1 MIINSNVEKMLIGTK
16 PDGSSI
22 KVFIVDDS
30 AFMVKTIQR
39 MLEGFGCEVVGSAN
53 NGEEAISMIGSGL
66 GASIDLVTLDISMPK
81 KDGLTA
87 LPELIKLQPKLRV
100 IMVSALG
107 DKEKVKQAIVSGAKH
122 FIVKPFKQ
130 EKVFDIVRWV
140 MQNN

>member
-1 MIINSNVEKMLIGTK
+1 MIINTNAEKMLIGTK
-16 PDGSSI
+16 PDGSPV

-39 MLEGFGCEVVGSAN
+39 MLEGFGCEVMGSAS
-53 NGEEAISMIGSGL
+53 NGEEAIQL
-66 GASIDLVTLDISMPK
+66 VGAVATQVDLITLDISMPK

-87 LPELIKLQPKLRV
+87 LPELIKLNPRLKV

>member
-1 MIINSNVEKMLIGTK
+1 MIINTNVEKMLLGTK
-16 PDGSSI
+16 PDGSPI

-39 MLEGFGCEVVGSAN
+39 MLDGFGCEVLGSAS
-53 NGEEAISMIGSGL
+53 NGEEAIDLVGPISST
-66 GASIDLVTLDISMPK
+66 IDLITLDISMPK

-87 LPELIKLQPKLRV
+87 LPELIKLNPKLKV
-100 IMVSALG
+100 VMVSALG

-140 MQNN
+140 LQNN

>member
-1 MIINSNVEKMLIGTK
+1 MIINTNVEKMLIGTK
-16 PDGSSI
+16 PDGSPI

-39 MLEGFGCEVVGSAN
+39 MLEGFGCEVLGSAG
-53 NGEEAISMIGSGL
+53 NGEEAIETVGSI
-66 GASIDLVTLDISMPK
+66 ASTIDLITLDISMPK

-87 LPELIKLQPKLRV
+87 LPELIKLNPKLKIV
-100 IMVSALG
+100 MVSALG

-130 EKVFDIVRWV
+130 EKVFDIIRWV